1 MHPDAGTLAR
11 LIFALDGAA
20 LGGRFVAEGAPRLM
34 RCMNFCDQG
43 MERQLQHEQA
53 GWQTIYGTLSA
64 SHQFPGAITE
74 MIRPASL

>member
-1 MHPDAGTLAR
+1 MAG

-20 LGGRFVAEGAPRLM
+20 QGGRFVAEGAPRLM

-53 GWQTIYGTLSA
+53 GWQAIYGSLSVGRKN
-64 SHQFPGAITE
+64 PGALTE
-74 MIRPASL
+74 LIRHASL